1 MTRAWRPALLS
12 PESAVAL
19 GMTVYVRSRFRLR
32 CYGAER
38 LSSAPGTIVAVSH
51 RSDDDVPVLAAA
63 LYTQWAR
70 AVAQGRPWPTFVAR
84 DDLFLRGFLAG
95 WQPGL
100 PIGVRRALF
109 RMRIS
114 RPLERLQCVPV
125 REPRR
130 MRLVELLLSDPDRE
144 LDGWLPAELERALLK
159 RARALGR
166 PQPRAG
172 GEVIDAAYA
181 DVLWEPVDRDQTHDA
196 TAAWRAHL
204 DRAVAD
210 FRRIVEIVRRGDQ
223 LVIFPEGDTSP
234 DGQIGPIRPGL
245 GTLVRRGG
253 ARLIQP
259 VSIAY
264 DPLVSGR
271 PRAYV
276 AVARA
281 LEITSPTS
289 GPGNGAERGRA
300 VTEALREGTPLTPGQ
315 LAASALHRGLTTNAF
330 LAEAEDYLT
339 HARTSGRPVEP
350 ELERRGSRRILLE
363 ALRRADRLGTRDP
376 LIQRLAG
383 EFRSAHETPP

>member
-1 MTRAWRPALLS
+1 MRRAWRPALLS
-12 PESAVAL
+12 PESAIAL

-32 CYGAER
+32 CFDAER
-38 LSSAPGTIVAVSH
+38 LSSARGTIVAVSH

-84 DDLFLRGFLAG
+84 EDLFLRGFLAG

-100 PIGVRRALF
+100 PIHMRRALF

-114 RPLERLQCVPV
+114 SPLERLQCVPV
-125 REPRR
+125 REPLR

-172 GEVIDAAYA
+172 REVIDAAYA
-181 DVLWEPVDRDQTHDA
+181 DVLWEPVDRDQTHNAD
-196 TAAWRAHL
+196 AAWRAHL

-210 FRRIVEIVRRGDQ
+210 LRRIVEIVRRGDH

-245 GTLVRRGG
+245 GSLVRRGG

-281 LEITSPTS
+281 LEITSR
-289 GPGNGAERGRA
+289 NGAERGRA
-300 VTEALREGTPLTPGQ
+300 VTAALRAGTPLTPGQ
-315 LAASALHRGLTTNAF
+315 LAADALQRGLTATAL
-330 LAEAEDYLT
+330 LAEAEDYLM
-339 HARTSGRPVEP
+339 HARASGRPVEP
-350 ELERRGSRRILLE
+350 GLERRGRRQLLLD
-363 ALRRADRLGTRDP
+363 ALRRADRLGAQDQV
-376 LIQRLAG
+376 IQRLAA
-383 EFRSAHETPP
+383 ELRSAHSTAP

>member
-1 MTRAWRPALLS
+1 MRRAWSSALVS
-12 PESAVAL
+12 PEGAIAL

-38 LSSAPGTIVAVSH
+38 LSNAPGTIVAVSH

-84 DDLFLRGFLAG
+84 DDLFVRGFLAG

-100 PIGVRRALF
+100 PIAVRRPLF
-109 RMRIS
+109 KLRIS
-114 RPLERLQCVPV
+114 RPLERLRCVPV

-130 MRLVELLLSDPDRE
+130 MRIVELLLSDPDRD
-144 LDGWLPAELERALLK
+144 LDGWLPAELERELLK

-166 PQPRAG
+166 PQPRSG
-172 GEVIDAAYA
+172 GDVIDAAYA
-181 DVLWEPVDRDQTHDA
+181 DVLWEPVDRDETQGAD
-196 TAAWRAHL
+196 AAWRGHL

-210 FRRIVEIVRRGDQ
+210 FRRIVEIVRRGDH

-234 DGQIGPIRPGL
+234 DGRIGPIRPGL
-245 GTLVRRGG
+245 GSVVRRGA

-281 LEITSPTS
+281 LELAGSPAAA
-289 GPGNGAERGRA
+289 NGAERERA
-300 VTEALREGTPLTPGQ
+300 VTEALRAGTPLTPGQ
-315 LAASALHRGLTTNAF
+315 LAASALNRGLTTNAF

-339 HARTSGRPVEP
+339 HARVSGRPVEP
-350 ELERRGSRRILLE
+350 GLERRGSRELLLDARRIAE
-363 ALRRADRLGTRDP
+363 RLGAQDP
-376 LIQRLAG
+376 VIQSLAA
-383 EFRSAHETPP
+383 ELRSAHETSP